1 MKPDEK
7 SQRDAVNA
15 TAAEWVVR
23 LAVGSCSE
31 DERATLDAW
40 LKADPAHEV
49 AFERESLAWERTERL
64 RALRPQ
70 EGLAGFE
77 GLAPPGRPRPARR
90 RSPSLRRWKSPAR
103 VAAAVALT
111 LGAAGAAAVWTGGS
125 SKAYATAIGE
135 RRVVVLTDGS
145 RVELNTD
152 TRLEVRMTPIG
163 RRARLLKGEALF
175 EVNPDRQRSFVVAA
189 KDDEVRSERAA
200 AFNVRVSPQAV
211 KVLVVDGAV
220 EVRGRTG
227 PDGERFSS
235 RLSAGAL
242 GVYGPAG
249 PSARTTTTGETERAL
264 SWRYGAI
271 VLSGEKLSEAAAEFN
286 RYNAKR
292 LVVADPAIADLRLG
306 GYFKQRDV
314 EGFARAL
321 ESSFDVKAT
330 DTGRAIY
337 LSRAVSARRAP
348 AS

>member
-1 MKPDEK
+1 
-7 SQRDAVNA
+7 
-15 TAAEWVVR
+15 
-23 LAVGSCSE
+23 
-31 DERATLDAW
+31 
-40 LKADPAHEV
+40 
-49 AFERESLAWERTERL
+49 
-64 RALRPQ
+64 
-70 EGLAGFE
+70 
-77 GLAPPGRPRPARR
+77 
-90 RSPSLRRWKSPAR
+90 

-175 EVNPDRQRSFVVAA
+175 EVNPDRRRSFVVAA